1 MENQAACGLA
11 GFSMYKESRPQK
23 MMFAAWKYT
32 LQRKDTTQCVMPNK
46 NNKIDAG

>member
-11 GFSMYKESRPQK
+11 VFFYVQGIAPHK

-32 LQRKDTTQCVMPNK
+32 STKKRHHTMC
-46 NNKIDAG
+46 DAKLE

>member
-11 GFSMYKESRPQK
+11 GFFYVQGITPHK

-32 LQRKDTTQCVMPNK
+32 LQRKDTTQCVMPNW